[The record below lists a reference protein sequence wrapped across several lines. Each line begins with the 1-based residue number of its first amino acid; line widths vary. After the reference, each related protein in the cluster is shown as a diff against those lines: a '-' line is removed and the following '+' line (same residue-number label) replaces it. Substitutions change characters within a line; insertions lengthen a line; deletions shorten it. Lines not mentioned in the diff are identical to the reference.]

1 MSETLQY
8 IVAVS
13 LEIAWDYLEATGE
26 LGNPDRAAELLLDT
40 IEVMI
45 RHGERRPLL
54 LSNTAI
60 GSYQRFRAEQRL
72 SIASGFQGTGRTLG
86 H

>member
-8 IVAVS
+8 IVAMS

-26 LGNPDRAAELLLDT
+26 VGNPDRAAEHLLDT

-54 LSNTAI
+54 LSNMAI
-60 GSYQRFRAEQRL
+60 ASYQRSRAQQGL
-72 SIASGFQGTGRTLG
+72 TMAS
-86 H
+86 

>member
-8 IVAVS
+8 IVAMS

-26 LGNPDRAAELLLDT
+26 LGNPERAGEHLLDT

-54 LSNTAI
+54 LSNMAI
-60 GSYQRFRAEQRL
+60 GSYQRFRAQ
-72 SIASGFQGTGRTLG
+72 QGLTMAF
-86 H
+86 

>member
-13 LEIAWDYLEATGE
+13 LEIAWDYLQATGE
-26 LGNPDRAAELLLDT
+26 LGNPDRAAEHLLDT

-45 RHGERRPLL
+45 RHGERRRLV
-54 LSNTAI
+54 LSNSAI
-60 GSYQRFRAEQRL
+60 ASYQRFRAQQGL
-72 SIASGFQGTGRTLG
+72 TIAS
-86 H
+86 

>member
-13 LEIAWDYLEATGE
+13 LEIAWDYLQATGE
-26 LGNPDRAAELLLDT
+26 LGNPDRAAEHLLDT

-45 RHGERRPLL
+45 RHGERRRLV
-54 LSNTAI
+54 LSNRAI
-60 GSYQRFRAEQRL
+60 ASYKRFRAQQGL
-72 SIASGFQGTGRTLG
+72 TIAS
-86 H
+86 

>member
-13 LEIAWDYLEATGE
+13 LEIAWDYLQATGE
-26 LGNPDRAAELLLDT
+26 LGNADRAAEHLLDT

-54 LSNTAI
+54 L
-60 GSYQRFRAEQRL
+60 Q
-72 SIASGFQGTGRTLG
+72 
-86 H
+86 